1 MSQNLQSRFSQC
13 TESQDS
19 SQVQSVSDE
28 SSDQLNESC
37 VLRHESSQNSD
48 DSQQEFERSEFE
60 RSEFERVISSSP
72 MSSQNFIP
80 TSPQNE
86 SSQQSSQSES
96 QNSGLTVS
104 SPAETTDNPLVFPT
118 ELGDP
123 TELGTNLDDFNQSEP
138 VLNGPS
144 GPQTISSQ
152 SSTDE

>member
-19 SQVQSVSDE
+19 SQAQSVSDE

-60 RSEFERVISSSP
+60 RVISSSP
-72 MSSQNFIP
+72 ISSQNFIP

-96 QNSGLTVS
+96 QNNGLTVG
-104 SPAETTDNPLVFPT
+104 SPAETAENPPVFQT
-118 ELGDP
+118 EIHSSDP
-123 TELGTNLDDFNQSEP
+123 AELGTNLDDFNKSEP

>member
-60 RSEFERVISSSP
+60 RVISSSP
-72 MSSQNFIP
+72 ISSQNFIP

-96 QNSGLTVS
+96 QNNGLTVG
-104 SPAETTDNPLVFPT
+104 SPAETTDNPPVFPT
-118 ELGDP
+118 EL
-123 TELGTNLDDFNQSEP
+123 ETNLEDFNQSEP

>member
-19 SQVQSVSDE
+19 SQAQSVSDE
-28 SSDQLNESC
+28 SSDRLNESC
-37 VLRHESSQNSD
+37 VLCHESSQNSN

-60 RSEFERVISSSP
+60 RVMSSSP
-72 MSSQNFIP
+72 ISSRNFIP

-86 SSQQSSQSES
+86 SSQQSSQSET
-96 QNSGLTVS
+96 QNNGLTVG
-104 SPAETTDNPLVFPT
+104 SPAETADNPPVFRTEFHSSDPA
-118 ELGDP
+118 ELGA
-123 TELGTNLDDFNQSEP
+123 NLEDFNQSEP

>member
-60 RSEFERVISSSP
+60 RVISSSP
-72 MSSQNFIP
+72 ISSQNFIP

-96 QNSGLTVS
+96 QNSGLTVG
-104 SPAETTDNPLVFPT
+104 SPAETTDNPPVFPT
-118 ELGDP
+118 EL
-123 TELGTNLDDFNQSEP
+123 ETNLEDFNQSEP

>member
-19 SQVQSVSDE
+19 SQAQSVSDE

-60 RSEFERVISSSP
+60 RVISSSP
-72 MSSQNFIP
+72 ISSQNFIP

-96 QNSGLTVS
+96 QNNGLTVG
-104 SPAETTDNPLVFPT
+104 SPAETTDNPPVFPT

-123 TELGTNLDDFNQSEP
+123 TELGTNLVDFNQSEP